1 MKVLKGIATTI
12 FFAVMIWVAASY
24 IDIVADNTRPNPVHH
39 PYNAFVLLTGWQD
52 EGEEVERDGQCGNP
66 IQPYVRIACGWI
78 IDKDG
83 DLLTIED
90 EDGNIWEVEVGYGE
104 NFEVD
109 EYLCIFFDKMDTD
122 NIEDDEIVKL
132 WKEVW

>member
-24 IDIVADNTRPNPVHH
+24 IDIVADNTRPNPEHH

-52 EGEEVERDGQCGNP
+52 KDEEVERDGQCGNP

-122 NIEDDEIVKL
+122 NIKDDEIVKL